1 MSKETDY
8 ERKEKRFAVA
18 VAAMN
23 GLLASDN
30 YLTNA
35 EAAEQAVKYADA
47 LLDELERTEKPA
59 LSGWTLNGIPVE
71 HCPEIVAMAKKQVKE
86 SK

>member
-1 MSKETDY
+1 MTIQSKETDY
-8 ERKEKRFAVA
+8 ERKEKRFVTA

-47 LLDELERTEKPA
+47 LLDELERTENPTKRK
-59 LSGWTLNGIPVE
+59 G
-71 HCPEIVAMAKKQVKE
+71 C
-86 SK
+86 